1 VLIFAFFAFIC
12 YNVFTL
18 LLTTHMKAL
27 TGTDRL
33 ELLRI
38 NRQLQDH
45 LLDKVVK
52 GDEQAE
58 RKLYSLRL
66 REDHIL
72 LG

>member
-1 VLIFAFFAFIC
+1 
-12 YNVFTL
+12 
-18 LLTTHMKAL
+18 MKAL

-45 LLDKVVK
+45 LLDKVAK

-58 RKLYSLRL
+58 RKL
-66 REDHIL
+66 
-72 LG
+72 